1 MSFDAISY
9 KTGKLKGEQ
18 EGQSTIVL
26 DSDTYDFV
34 DENNDGHIVVTEREG
49 NLSNG

>member
-1 MSFDAISY
+1 MSFDILSY
-9 KTGKLKGEQ
+9 KMGKLKGEQ
-18 EGQSTIVL
+18 EGSIVL